1 MWNQQL
7 WLHWLRVPRLPLL
20 SQPTQVRR
28 RAALCQQLGWTQV
41 WYVSFLHKVLLVVV
55 IAFSALT
62 LLVGHREEH
71 PPRKNWVIRCWCGYL
86 SGEGA
91 DYLHM
96 VGPMPNGVLLW
107 LSVWSKVQT
116 CIWSSWCHCHSLSLA
131 SAKSR
136 LVFTFLVV
144 AHLGS
149 PGKRAVK
156 RVCVCVCGPMPLS
169 SQNRVISCLIKIL
182 NVLPFCM
189 GLSRLSWKKAD
200 KRVFVC
206 FIPTITLFLFHS
218 KSTIFANIFT
228 INSLPSSGLALQ
240 TPDWHCFFWAYLILL
255 WAFSL
260 LSVFRLSALD

>member
-1 MWNQQL
+1 MEIAVVLCSDSVIRATNKLCMWNQQL
-7 WLHWLRVPRLPLL
+7 WLHWLRVPHLPLL

-91 DYLHM
+91 DYLHT
-96 VGPMPNGVLLW
+96 V
-107 LSVWSKVQT
+107 
-116 CIWSSWCHCHSLSLA
+116 
-131 SAKSR
+131 
-136 LVFTFLVV
+136 
-144 AHLGS
+144 
-149 PGKRAVK
+149 
-156 RVCVCVCGPMPLS
+156 GPMPLS

-218 KSTIFANIFT
+218 CLKIYHFRQYFHHKLSSFLWTGSTD
-228 INSLPSSGLALQ
+228 SWPAL
-240 TPDWHCFFWAYLILL
+240 F
-255 WAFSL
+255 L
-260 LSVFRLSALD
+260 LSISDFALSIFITVCFSAQCTWLGWLQSVFKHT